1 MSMSHEQI
9 RQRYPR
15 LLRAM
20 IWVAILSEGEAVGA
34 IQGYQEGREYTSEAV
49 GHFGGA
55 SRVIHEACSWQAR
68 KFVVGRHLVCIDGT
82 PEA

>member
-1 MSMSHEQI
+1 MSMSYEQI

-20 IWVAILSEGEAVGA
+20 IWVAILSEGEAVGV

-49 GHFGGA
+49 EAFGGA
-55 SRVIHEACSWQAR
+55 SRVIRRASSEQAR
-68 KFVVGRHLVCIDGT
+68 RLARYFRAYVR
-82 PEA
+82 EA

>member
-20 IWVAILSEGEAVGA
+20 IWVA